1 MTRHET
7 SLAYAARI
15 ERVMGHIADHLDD
28 RLELDDLS
36 EVACFSPYHFHRIFV
51 AVTGETVAEA
61 VRRLRLHRA
70 AVELNRS
77 QLALARIA
85 TKAGYGSV
93 AAFSR
98 AFAAAYGTPPAAYR
112 RVGQDLRPVP
122 QQSGSQAMTRASALR
137 TALHYDVTIEDAPT
151 VKLVTL
157 PHRGDYQKIGTCF
170 ERLFA
175 WAGGHGLLG
184 PATRMI
190 GIYYDDPD
198 SKPLAELRSEAGLA
212 VPESSPLGPDMAWR
226 EVGGGQVARLLY
238 KGPYADLDVAYAYL
252 YHSWLPHSGRQPGD
266 APCFE
271 EYLNNPRSVP
281 PSEWLT
287 AVNLPL
293 K

>member
-15 ERVMGHIADHLDD
+15 ERVMSHIAEHLDD

-36 EVACFSPYHFHRIFV
+36 DIACFSSYHFHRIFV

-77 QLALARIA
+77 QHTLARIA
-85 TKAGYGSV
+85 TRAGYGSV
-93 AAFSR
+93 AAFTR
-98 AFAAAYGTPPAAYR
+98 AFSTAYGSPPAAYR
-112 RVGQDLRPVP
+112 RDGQDLRPVL
-122 QQSGSQAMTRASALR
+122 QQSGSQAMTRATALR
-137 TALHYDVTIEDAPT
+137 EALHYNVAIEDIP
-151 VKLVTL
+151 KLRLVTL
-157 PHRGDYQKIGTCF
+157 PHRGDYQKIGASF

-175 WAGGHGLLG
+175 WAGGNGLLRSG
-184 PATRMI
+184 ARMI

-212 VPESSPLGPDMAWR
+212 VPEDSPLGPDMAWR
-226 EVGGGQVARLLY
+226 EVGGGPVARLVH

-271 EYLNNPRSVP
+271 EYLNDPRGAP

-293 K
+293 R

>member
-15 ERVMGHIADHLDD
+15 ERVMSHIADHLDD

-36 EVACFSPYHFHRIFV
+36 DIACFSPYHFHRVFV

-77 QLALARIA
+77 QHTLARIA
-85 TKAGYGSV
+85 SRAGYGSV
-93 AAFSR
+93 AAFTR
-98 AFAAAYGTPPAAYR
+98 AFAASHGLPPAAYR
-112 RVGQDLRPVP
+112 RAGRDLRPVS
-122 QQSGSQAMTRASALR
+122 QQSGSQAMTRATALR
-137 TALHYDVTIEDAPT
+137 SALHYDVTIET
-151 VKLVTL
+151 VPRLRLVTL
-157 PHRGDYQKIGTCF
+157 PHRGDYQKIGASF

-175 WAGGHGLLG
+175 WAGGHGLLRPG
-184 PATRMI
+184 VRLI

-198 SKPLAELRSEAGLA
+198 SKPVADLRSEAGLS
-212 VPESSPLGPDMAWR
+212 VPEDSPLGPDMVWR
-226 EVGGGQVARLLY
+226 EVGGGSVARLVH
-238 KGPYADLDVAYAYL
+238 KGPYADLDVAYAFL

-271 EYLNNPRSVP
+271 EYLNDPRSAP

>member
-15 ERVMGHIADHLDD
+15 ERVMSHIADHLDD

-36 EVACFSPYHFHRIFV
+36 DIACFSPYHFHRVFV

-77 QLALARIA
+77 QHALARIA
-85 TKAGYGSV
+85 TRAGYGSV
-93 AAFSR
+93 AAFTR
-98 AFAAAYGTPPAAYR
+98 AFSSAYGLPPAAYR
-112 RVGQDLRPVP
+112 RAGQDLRPVP
-122 QQSGSQAMTRASALR
+122 QQSGSQAMTRATTLR
-137 TALHYDVTIEDAPT
+137 EALHYDVAIENVP
-151 VKLVTL
+151 KLRLVTL
-157 PHRGDYQKIGTCF
+157 PHRGDYQKIGVSF

-175 WAGGHGLLG
+175 WAGGLGLLG
-184 PATRMI
+184 QGARMI

-198 SKPLAELRSEAGLA
+198 SRPLAELRSEAGLA
-212 VPESSPLGPDMAWR
+212 VPEDSPLGPEMAWR
-226 EVGGGQVARLLY
+226 EVGGGPVARLVH
-238 KGPYADLDVAYAYL
+238 KGPYADLDIAYAYL

-271 EYLNNPRSVP
+271 EYLNDPRSAP